1 MNDDGWIINQP
12 GCVGHGGWVGR
23 GWLQKAEP
31 VQGPRAKRDERIVI
45 VRVCVPGEGARRRKL
60 LESVVEPPLGD
71 LIGQQTRRLVGEGG
85 QVGGEIDAGLGGQ
98 GFPGQVE
105 GKGKF
110 GRCVPPGLI
119 DLLLAGG
126 GGGIEPGPGRRGE
139 LEGRGGD
146 GDQVGGQGKVVE
158 KGQIGVMAL
167 AADGGKVGFLV
178 QTKAVAKGGDDR
190 GRQPTLVDRTDRI
203 RMEGGKPNGQ
213 VVFERT
219 VATGIGQG
227 CCGRSVGGLDEVRR
241 EQRREI
247 GRDDVVLAATGL
259 GFGRI
264 AIEKAQIPE
273 LFGARDGG
281 EPGLQVTGQLVFAPG
296 SIGANTTEAV
306 LKRANRQGAP
316 GGEQSPQGV
325 LGQRIELC

>member
-1 MNDDGWIINQP
+1 MGS
-12 GCVGHGGWVGR
+12 
-23 GWLQKAEP
+23 GWLKKAEP

-45 VRVCVPGEGARRRKL
+45 GRVCVPGEGARRR
-60 LESVVEPPLGD
+60 ESLPWVVEPPLGD

-85 QVGGEIDAGLGGQ
+85 QVGGEIDAGLGGK

-105 GKGKF
+105 GKGEF
-110 GRCVPPGLI
+110 GRCVPPSVI

-146 GDQVGGQGKVVE
+146 SEQIGGKGKVVE

-178 QTKAVAKGGDDR
+178 QAKAVAKGGDDR

-203 RMEGGKPNGQ
+203 RIEGGEPNGQ
-213 VVFERT
+213 VVFERA
-219 VATGIGQG
+219 VATGIGKD
-227 CCGRSVGGLDEVRR
+227 CCGRRAGRLDEVSR
-241 EQRREI
+241 EQRSEI
-247 GRDDVVLAATGL
+247 GRDDVLLDATGL
-259 GFGRI
+259 GFWRI
-264 AIEKAQIPE
+264 AIEKAEIPE
-273 LFGARDGG
+273 LFGGRDGG

-296 SIGANTTEAV
+296 SIGANATEAI
-306 LKRANRQGAP
+306 LKRADRQCTPGA
-316 GGEQSPQGV
+316 
-325 LGQRIELC
+325 